1 MNTTVHVIGIDPGL
15 VDTGIVFVTFN
26 RKIKLI
32 TLQTTVITRGTGK
45 QVAAAVD
52 GFIYSSPDVFVFI
65 EGYRSRSN
73 FSGDAR
79 MIGLVREIKNE
90 TGGKVLNN
98 TGIKKVVKTALLD
111 ILQMRRF
118 STLTHHADLESA
130 ARILVLGM
138 LKDDKLN
145 GLLSD
150 IVKDYLAIKPWDVVI
165 S

>member
-52 GFIYSSPDVFVFI
+52 GFAYSSRDVFVFI

-79 MIGLVREIKNE
+79 MIGLVKEIKDE
-90 TGGKVLNN
+90 TGGKAMNN
-98 TGIKKVVKTALLD
+98 TGIKKVVKNALLD
-111 ILQMRRF
+111 ILHMRRF

-150 IVKDYLAIKPWDVVI
+150 IVKDYLASKPWDVVI
-165 S
+165 T